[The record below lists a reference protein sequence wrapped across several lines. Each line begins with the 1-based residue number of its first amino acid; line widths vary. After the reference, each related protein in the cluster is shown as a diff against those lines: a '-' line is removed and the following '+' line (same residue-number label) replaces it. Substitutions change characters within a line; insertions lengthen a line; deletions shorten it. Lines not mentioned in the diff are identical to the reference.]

1 METISSFY
9 IPPILLIAKKFI
21 YVSSISGKSA
31 KRKNTHGPVTVT
43 YMMDL
48 FPKEIAYLCIYTT
61 SQEHIDSKTHPWV
74 VWTITDQLQF
84 YMQ

>member
-1 METISSFY
+1 MVQF
-9 IPPILLIAKKFI
+9 
-21 YVSSISGKSA
+21 
-31 KRKNTHGPVTVT
+31 TVA

>member
-1 METISSFY
+1 MTLWYQE
-9 IPPILLIAKKFI
+9 KVQKE
-21 YVSSISGKSA
+21 K
-31 KRKNTHGPVTVT
+31 THMVQLTVA

-48 FPKEIAYLCIYTT
+48 FPKEIAYLCVYTT

-74 VWTITDQLQF
+74 VWTITDQSQF